1 MIFEN
6 ILLPLQ
12 NRIKTDSNMK
22 QRFITLLML
31 LAAMP
36 FLLFGQSYS
45 ALWKKAQ
52 EAEKKDLPQTQ
63 YDIIQKIVKKAEK
76 EKAYGQLLKAEL
88 KGSQV
93 MMAISTDSLTPAVER
108 IRQRGEA
115 AKDEALKIVYQTVLW
130 KVCSV
135 NSNIKIETRKP
146 VLDEHICRV
155 LANIKEDAYDPF
167 VISGDDSG
175 YFNDDLLSVV
185 GYELRDFEPMYNYYK
200 KVGNRKAACLTGA
213 EAFEYDYFKLS
224 ELISQYQDLQEA
236 GALAI
241 ARYNAS
247 KRFNSGEEMTVGEKV
262 GYLEDAI
269 NRWGRWKG
277 MNTLRNSLKSL
288 TSSKMK
294 VNYETRVNL
303 PMQPMKIEL
312 SEIRNISSVTMSV
325 YRVKANGDISL
336 NPNDRED
343 YKKLKPLLSSDPI
356 TVTKKFTG
364 RQSYDIFEDS
374 LNLEGLP
381 VGVYMLEFT
390 TSPSTE
396 VERRLYFVTDIYTL
410 SESQP
415 GNKTRYV
422 VVSATTGQPIP
433 GAHLRIRQYK
443 SYRDY
448 VIHEYKVNSKGE
460 LNYTPDATGRQEVF
474 AYTDEDKA
482 CPEMNAANRYRYYA
496 ADKEEQRTNIYTDR
510 AIYRPGQTVHAAAL
524 LYNVIDGYK
533 HSVVKGKQ
541 VSFTLRDANW
551 KEVKRLSATTDDY
564 GMCSVDFTLPSSGLT
579 GVHTIQVNGN
589 SYTFR
594 VEEYKRPTFEVEFP
608 EVKEDYKAGDTLEI
622 RATARTYSGVPVQGA
637 SVEYTV
643 VRRMA
648 FWWWSYWRYYD
659 GGFIGTGHDDTE
671 VFTGEAVT
679 DDDGTF
685 VVRMPLTMPESN
697 SPLFYN
703 FIVTADVTDTGG
715 ETHRGTLSVPLG
727 NRKTALSVDLDD
739 QVLIDSKPTMTF
751 HLRNAAG
758 KDIDA
763 DVRYRI
769 DDGNWQKIKT
779 TVKCDLSALKLKSGE
794 HTLEAA
800 YEDNTIKRE
809 FVVFSIDDKRPA
821 TETDDWFWQ
830 SDTQFPN
837 NGKPVTVQ
845 VGSSDSDVHI
855 VYSVYSGDNII
866 ETGAV
871 DRTNELL
878 NRRITYKE
886 SYGNGV
892 VMSFAWVKNGKCY
905 THIAEILRPLPDKK
919 LDLQWTTFRDRL
931 TPGQQEEWTLTVTKD
946 GKPVDAI
953 LMATMFDKSL
963 DQLQKHSWRFTP
975 FVHLPLPSVYW
986 NYQVRND
993 VSLFLSL
1000 NWDRLE
1006 KKDLLPSKFDDSV
1019 YPTWY
1024 AFHNS
1029 QRMGRN
1035 LKYKVFEV
1043 YESRATGARPMLAD
1057 AAVNE
1062 AADEEVRVVGYG
1074 ISKKKESVEEDVQ
1087 VQEETPQV
1095 QVRENLNETAFFYPQ
1110 LTTDSLGNIALKF
1123 TLPESLT
1130 TWRFMGMA
1138 HTKDICYGM
1147 LESEAIA
1154 QKDVMVQPNMPRFIR
1169 EGDKASI
1176 TARIFNLTEKTIT
1189 GTASLRLI
1197 DPETD
1202 KVVCNLSQPFSLGEK
1217 ATGSSVF
1224 DLSEKMA
1231 DISKYNVL
1239 ICQVIASGNGFSDGE
1254 QHYLPILPSS
1264 ERVTVTLPFT
1274 QIEPGT
1280 KDISLTSMVP
1290 ADARDTKLT
1299 FEYTNN
1305 PAWLMI
1311 QALPTVGKPI
1321 DENAVSQ
1328 AASYYANSIG
1338 KYLVD
1343 LQPKA
1348 RTAFELWKKES
1359 GNETSLMSALE
1370 KNQELKDIVLNETPW
1385 VLDADRETEQKERLI
1400 DFFDENNM
1408 ANRLTSAITKLEK
1421 LQRSDGSWSWWPGM
1435 PGSFYMTVTISE
1447 MLVRLNALTGTN
1459 AETGRMLSKA
1469 FRFMGE
1475 EVKDI
1480 VKEMKKEKWHSFP
1493 SLKTL
1498 QWLYLCSLD
1507 GRELPSDVQSA
1518 NDYLMPLLKKE
1529 IRNQSIYEK
1538 AMTAV
1543 ILSKTDPGLCKDY
1556 VKSLKEYTVYREE
1569 MGRYYDTRRA
1579 GYSWFDYKI
1588 PTQTIAIEA
1597 IQRITPEDTKCITEM
1612 QRWLLQSK
1620 RTQAWDTPINSVN
1633 AVYAFLWQQG
1643 EQHISPLSL
1652 DKENAAIKVDA
1663 QPLATP
1669 NATAAL
1675 GYVKTVLPD
1684 AKAKQLSVG
1693 KTSDGV
1699 SWGAVYAQF
1708 TQATKNI
1715 ADQGTG
1721 LKVKREIIT
1730 PDGKTELKVG
1740 DRIKIRIT
1748 IVADRDYDFV
1758 QVIDRRAACL
1768 EPVVQLSGYRNGAY
1782 CTPRDYTTNYYF
1794 DMFRKGEHV
1803 VETEYY
1809 IDREGTYETGTCT
1822 VGCAYAPEFRAT
1834 TSSMTLKV
1842 NNKK

>member
-213 EAFEYDYFKLS
+213 EAFKYDYYKLS

-241 ARYNAS
+241 ARYHS
-247 KRFNSGEEMTVGEKV
+247 STRFNSEKMTVGEKV

-294 VNYETRVNL
+294 VDYETRVNL

-336 NPNDRED
+336 NPNYKED
-343 YKKLKPLLSSDPI
+343 YRKLKPLLSSDPI

-496 ADKEEQRTNIYTDR
+496 ADKEEQCTNIYTDR

-809 FVVFSIDDKRPA
+809 FVVFSINDKRPA

-1006 KKDLLPSKFDDSV
+1006 EKDLLPSKFDDSV

-1035 LKYKVFEV
+1035 LKYKVAEV

-1435 PGSFYMTVTISE
+1435 PGLFYMTVTISE

-1809 IDREGTYETGTCT
+1809 IDREGTYETGICT

>member
-1 MIFEN
+1 
-6 ILLPLQ
+6 
-12 NRIKTDSNMK
+12 MK
-22 QRFITLLML
+22 QRIITFLML

-36 FLLFGQSYS
+36 FILFGQSYS

-52 EAEKKDLPQTQ
+52 EAENKDLPQTQ

-88 KGSQV
+88 KGAQV
-93 MMAISTDSLTPAVER
+93 MMSISTDSLTPAVEL

-130 KVCSV
+130 KVCSS
-135 NSNIKIETRKP
+135 NSNIKLEVKKP
-146 VLDEHICRV
+146 VLDEHICQI
-155 LANIKEDAYDPF
+155 LANIKEGAYDPF

-213 EAFEYDYFKLS
+213 EAFKYDYYKLS

-241 ARYNAS
+241 ARYHAS

-262 GYLEDAI
+262 SYLEDAI
-269 NRWGRWKG
+269 NRWGSWKG

-288 TSSKMK
+288 TSSKMR
-294 VNYETRVNL
+294 VDYETRVNL
-303 PMQPMKIEL
+303 PMRPMKIEL
-312 SEIRNISSVTMSV
+312 SEIRNISSVTMTV
-325 YRVKANGDISL
+325 YRVKTDGDISL
-336 NPNDRED
+336 NPNYKDD

-356 TVTKKFTG
+356 TVMKKFSG
-364 RQSYDIFEDS
+364 RHSYDIFDDS

-381 VGVYMLEFT
+381 IGVYMLEFT

-415 GNKTRYV
+415 GNKIRYV
-422 VVSATTGQPIP
+422 VVNATTGQPVT

-443 SYRDY
+443 TYRDY
-448 VIHEYKVNSKGE
+448 ITHEYKVSNRGE
-460 LNYTPDATGRQEVF
+460 LNYTPDASGRQEVF
-474 AYTDEDKA
+474 AYTDDDKA
-482 CPEMNAANRYRYYA
+482 CPEMSVANRYRYYGA
-496 ADKEEQRTNIYTDR
+496 EKNELRTNIYTDR

-524 LYNVIDGYK
+524 LYNVIDGYQ
-533 HSVVKGKQ
+533 HSATEGKS

-551 KEVKRLSATTDDY
+551 KEVKKLSAKTDGY

-579 GVHTIQVNGN
+579 GRYTIQVNGQ
-589 SYTFR
+589 SYSFR

-608 EVKEDYKAGDTLEI
+608 EVKQDYKAGDTLEI
-622 RATARTYSGVPVQGA
+622 RGVARTYSGVPVQGA
-637 SVEYTV
+637 DVEYKV

-659 GGFIGTGHDDTE
+659 GGFIGTGNDDTE
-671 VFTGEAVT
+671 VFEGEAVT

-685 VVRMPLTMPESN
+685 VVRMPLTMPESK

-715 ETHRGTLSVPLG
+715 ETHSGTLSVPLG
-727 NRKTALSVDLDD
+727 NRKTALSVDLED
-739 QVLIDSKPTMTF
+739 QVLIDSKPMMMF

-763 DVRYRI
+763 EVRYRI
-769 DDGNWQKIKT
+769 DDGDWQKIKT
-779 TVKCDLSALKLKSGE
+779 TVKCDLSALKLKSGK
-794 HTLEAA
+794 HTLEAV
-800 YEDNTIKRE
+800 YEDDTITRE
-809 FVVFSIDDKRPA
+809 FVVFSLNDKRPA

-830 SDTQFPN
+830 SDSRFPN

-855 VYSVYSGDNII
+855 VYSIYSGDNLI
-866 ETGAV
+866 ETGSV

-878 NRRITYKE
+878 NRKITYKE

-905 THIAEILRPLPDKK
+905 THTAQIQRPLPDKK
-919 LDLQWTTFRDRL
+919 LDLQWVTFRDRL
-931 TPGQQEEWTLTVTKD
+931 TPGQQEEWTLTVKKD

-963 DQLQKHSWRFTP
+963 DQLQKHYWNFTP
-975 FVHLPLPSVYW
+975 YVHLPLPSVQW
-986 NYQVRND
+986 NYLVRNN
-993 VSLFLSL
+993 VSLFLRL
-1000 NWDRLE
+1000 NWDRLAE
-1006 KKDLLPSKFDDSV
+1006 KDLSPSKFDDSV

-1024 AFHNS
+1024 AYHSSLRIRGN
-1029 QRMGRN
+1029 RM
-1035 LKYKVFEV
+1035 YKTAEVF
-1043 YESRATGARPMLAD
+1043 ESRAIGAKPMLAD

-1062 AADEEVRVVGYG
+1062 TVDASDEAPVVVGYG
-1074 ISKKKESVEEDVQ
+1074 IKKDDSAESEPQ
-1087 VQEETPQV
+1087 PQEETPQV

-1110 LTTDSLGNIALKF
+1110 LTTDSQGNIALKF

-1130 TWRFMGMA
+1130 TWRFIGLT
-1138 HTKDICYGM
+1138 HTKDMCYGK

-1169 EGDKASI
+1169 EGDKACI
-1176 TARIFNLTEKTIT
+1176 TARIFNLTEKAIAGKT
-1189 GTASLRLI
+1189 SLRLI

-1202 KVVCNLSQPFSLGEK
+1202 KVVCDLSQPFSLGEK
-1217 ATGSSVF
+1217 ATGTSVF

-1231 DISKYNVL
+1231 DISKYSIL
-1239 ICQVIASGNGFSDGE
+1239 ICQVIASGDDFSDGE

-1280 KDISLTSMVP
+1280 KEIDLASMVP
-1290 ADARDTKLT
+1290 ADARDTKFT

-1338 KYLVD
+1338 KYLID

-1348 RTAFELWKKES
+1348 KTAFELWKKES
-1359 GNETSLMSALE
+1359 GSETSLMSALE

-1400 DFFDENNM
+1400 DFFDENTMN
-1408 ANRLTSAITKLEK
+1408 NRLSSALAKLQQ
-1421 LQRSDGSWSWWPGM
+1421 LQRSDGSWSWWPDM

-1447 MLVRLNALTGTN
+1447 MLVRLNALTGTKP
-1459 AETGRMLSKA
+1459 ETRQMLDGA

-1480 VKEMKKEKWHSFP
+1480 VKEMKKEKWKSFP

-1507 GRELPSDVQSA
+1507 GRELPSDVKAA
-1518 NDYLMPLLKKE
+1518 NNYLMPLLKKD

-1543 ILSKTDPGLCKDY
+1543 ILSKTEPKLCKDY

-1569 MGRYYDTRRA
+1569 MGRYYDTKRA

-1588 PTQTIAIEA
+1588 PTQTMAIEA
-1597 IQRITPEDTKCITEM
+1597 IQRITPEDTQCITEM

-1643 EQHISPLSL
+1643 EQNISPLSL

-1663 QPLATP
+1663 QSLATP

-1684 AKAKQLSVG
+1684 AKAKLLSVD
-1693 KTSDGV
+1693 KSSDGV

-1715 ADQGTG
+1715 ADQGSG

-1730 PDGKTELKVG
+1730 ADGKTELKVG

-1748 IVADRDYDFV
+1748 INADRDYDFV

-1782 CTPRDYTTNYYF
+1782 CTPRDYTTNFYF

-1803 VETEYY
+1803 VETEYF

-1834 TSSMTLKV
+1834 TSSMTFKV
-1842 NNKK
+1842 NKK

>member
-175 YFNDDLLSVV
+175 FFNDVLLRVV

-213 EAFEYDYFKLS
+213 EAFKYDYYKLS

-241 ARYNAS
+241 ARYHS
-247 KRFNSGEEMTVGEKV
+247 STRFNSEKMTVGEKV

-294 VNYETRVNL
+294 VDYETRVNL

-336 NPNDRED
+336 NPNYKED
-343 YKKLKPLLSSDPI
+343 YRKLKPLLSSDPI

-496 ADKEEQRTNIYTDR
+496 ADKEEQCTNIYTDR

-1006 KKDLLPSKFDDSV
+1006 EKDLLPSKFDDSV

-1035 LKYKVFEV
+1035 LKYKVAEV

-1189 GTASLRLI
+1189 GTASLRLL

-1435 PGSFYMTVTISE
+1435 PGSFCMTVTISE

>member
-45 ALWKKAQ
+45 SLWKKAQ

-213 EAFEYDYFKLS
+213 EAFKYDYYKLS

-241 ARYNAS
+241 ARYHS
-247 KRFNSGEEMTVGEKV
+247 STRFNSEKMTVGEKV

>member
-213 EAFEYDYFKLS
+213 EAFKYDYYKLS

-241 ARYNAS
+241 ARYHS
-247 KRFNSGEEMTVGEKV
+247 STRFNSEKMTVGEKV

-269 NRWGRWKG
+269 NRWDRWKG

-294 VNYETRVNL
+294 VDYETRVNL

-336 NPNDRED
+336 NPNYKED
-343 YKKLKPLLSSDPI
+343 YRKLKPLLSSDPI

-496 ADKEEQRTNIYTDR
+496 ADKEEQCTNIYTDR

-1006 KKDLLPSKFDDSV
+1006 EKDLLPSKFDDSV

-1035 LKYKVFEV
+1035 LKYKVAEV

-1435 PGSFYMTVTISE
+1435 PGSFCMTVTISE

>member
-213 EAFEYDYFKLS
+213 EAFKYDYYKLS

-241 ARYNAS
+241 ARYHS
-247 KRFNSGEEMTVGEKV
+247 STRFNSEKMTVGEKV

-294 VNYETRVNL
+294 VDYETRVNL

-336 NPNDRED
+336 NPNYKED
-343 YKKLKPLLSSDPI
+343 YRKLKPLLSSDPI

-496 ADKEEQRTNIYTDR
+496 ADKEEQCTNIYTDR

-809 FVVFSIDDKRPA
+809 FVVFSINDKRPA

-1006 KKDLLPSKFDDSV
+1006 EKDLLPSKFDDSV

-1035 LKYKVFEV
+1035 LKYKVAEV

>member
-213 EAFEYDYFKLS
+213 EAFKYDYCKLS

-241 ARYNAS
+241 ARYHS
-247 KRFNSGEEMTVGEKV
+247 STRFNSEKMTVGEKV

-294 VNYETRVNL
+294 VDYETRVNL

-336 NPNDRED
+336 NPNYKED
-343 YKKLKPLLSSDPI
+343 YRKLKPLLSSDPI

-496 ADKEEQRTNIYTDR
+496 ADKEEQCTNIYTDR

-1006 KKDLLPSKFDDSV
+1006 EKDLLPSKFDDSV

-1035 LKYKVFEV
+1035 LKYKVAEV

-1348 RTAFELWKKES
+1348 RTAFKLWKKES

>member
-213 EAFEYDYFKLS
+213 EAFKYDYYKLS

-241 ARYNAS
+241 ARYHS
-247 KRFNSGEEMTVGEKV
+247 STRFNSEKMTVGEKV

-294 VNYETRVNL
+294 VDYETRVNL

-336 NPNDRED
+336 NPNYKED
-343 YKKLKPLLSSDPI
+343 YRKLKPLLSSDPI

-496 ADKEEQRTNIYTDR
+496 ADKEEQCTNIYTDR

-1006 KKDLLPSKFDDSV
+1006 EKDLLPSKFDDSV

-1035 LKYKVFEV
+1035 LKYKVAEV

>member
-22 QRFITLLML
+22 QRFITFLML
-31 LAAMP
+31 VAAMP
-36 FLLFGQSYS
+36 FTLFGQSYS
-45 ALWKKAQ
+45 ALWKKAR
-52 EAEKKDLPQTQ
+52 EAENKDLPQTQ
-63 YDIIQKIVKKAEK
+63 YDIIQKIVRKAEK

-108 IRQRGEA
+108 IRQRAEA

-130 KVCSV
+130 KVCSS
-135 NSNIKIETRKP
+135 NSNIKIEARKP
-146 VLDEHICRV
+146 VLDEHICQI
-155 LANIKEDAYDPF
+155 LGDIKETAYDPF
-167 VISGDDSG
+167 VISGDDSR

-185 GYELRDFEPMYNYYK
+185 GYELRDFEPMYNHYK

-213 EAFEYDYFKLS
+213 EAFKYDYYKLS
-224 ELISQYQDLQEA
+224 ELLSQYQDLQEA

-241 ARYNAS
+241 ARYHAS
-247 KRFNSGEEMTVGEKV
+247 TRFNSKEMTVGEKV
-262 GYLEDAI
+262 SYLEDAI
-269 NRWGRWKG
+269 KRWGSWKG

-288 TSSKMK
+288 TNSQMQ

-303 PMQPMKIEL
+303 PMRPMEIEL
-312 SEIRNISSVTMSV
+312 RQIRNISSVTMSV

-336 NPNDRED
+336 NPNYKED

-356 TVTKKFTG
+356 KVTKKFSG
-364 RQSYDIFEDS
+364 RQVYDIFDDS
-374 LNLEGLP
+374 LSLEGLP

-396 VERRLYFVTDIYTL
+396 LVRRMYFVTDMYTL

-415 GNKTRYV
+415 GNKIRYV

-443 SYRDY
+443 SYKDY
-448 VIHEYKVNSKGE
+448 DIHEYKVNSKGE

-474 AYTDEDKA
+474 AYTDDDKA
-482 CPEMNAANRYRYYA
+482 CPEMNTANRYRYYA
-496 ADKEEQRTNIYTDR
+496 SDKEVERTNIYTDR

-533 HSVVKGKQ
+533 HSVVKGKT

-551 KEVKRLSATTDDY
+551 KEVKRLSSKTDDY

-589 SYTFR
+589 SYTIR

-622 RATARTYSGVPVQGA
+622 RGTARTYSGVPVQGA
-637 SVEYTV
+637 EVEYKV

-685 VVRMPLTMPESN
+685 VVRMPLTMPESD

-703 FIVTADVTDTGG
+703 FIVTADVTDTAG
-715 ETHRGTLSVPLG
+715 ETHSGTLSLPLG
-727 NRKTALSVDLDD
+727 NRKTALSVDLED

-763 DVRYRI
+763 EVRYRI
-769 DDGNWQKIKT
+769 DDGDWKKVKT

-794 HTLEAA
+794 HTLEAV
-800 YEDNTIKRE
+800 YEDDTIKRE

-821 TETDDWFWQ
+821 TETNDWFWQ
-830 SDTQFPN
+830 SDTRFPN
-837 NGKPVTVQ
+837 DGKPVTVQ

-855 VYSVYSGDNII
+855 VYSIYSGDNLI
-866 ETGAV
+866 ETGAI

-878 NRRITYKE
+878 NRKISYKE

-905 THIAEILRPLPDKK
+905 THTAEIQRPLPDKK

-931 TPGQQEEWTLTVTKD
+931 TPGQQEEWTLTVNKD

-963 DQLQKHSWRFTP
+963 DQLQRHSWTFTP
-975 FVHLPLPSVYW
+975 YVHLSLPSVEW
-986 NYQVRND
+986 NYLERNSM
-993 VSLFLSL
+993 SLFLRQ
-1000 NWDRLE
+1000 NWDRLTE
-1006 KKDLLPSKFDDSV
+1006 KELLPSKFDDSV
-1019 YPTWY
+1019 FPTWY
-1024 AFHNS
+1024 SFHRS
-1029 QRMGRN
+1029 QRMGGK
-1035 LKYKVFEV
+1035 LMYKTAEVF
-1043 YESRATGARPMLAD
+1043 ESRATGARPMLAD

-1062 AADEEVRVVGYG
+1062 AADAFDEAPVVVGYG
-1074 ISKKKESVEEDVQ
+1074 IKKKEADE
-1087 VQEETPQV
+1087 EETQDTAPQV

-1110 LTTDSLGNIALKF
+1110 LTTDSLGNVALRF

-1130 TWRFMGMA
+1130 TWRFLGMA
-1138 HTKDICYGM
+1138 HTKDLCYGM

-1176 TARIFNLTEKTIT
+1176 TARIFNLTDKAMA
-1189 GTASLRLI
+1189 GNASLRLI

-1202 KVVCNLSQPFSLGEK
+1202 KVVCSLSQPFSLGEK
-1217 ATGSSVF
+1217 ATGTSVF
-1224 DLSEKMA
+1224 DLSEKME
-1231 DISKYNVL
+1231 DISKYSIL
-1239 ICQVIASGNGFSDGE
+1239 ICQVIASGDGFSDGE

-1274 QIEPGT
+1274 QIEPGK
-1280 KDISLTSMVP
+1280 KDISLASLVP

-1299 FEYTNN
+1299 FEYTNH

-1338 KYLVD
+1338 KYLID

-1400 DFFDENNM
+1400 DFFDENTM
-1408 ANRLTSAITKLEK
+1408 SNRLSSALTKLQQ
-1421 LQRSDGSWSWWPGM
+1421 LQGSDGSWSWWPGM

-1459 AETGRMLSKA
+1459 AETGQMLSKA

-1480 VKEMKKEKWHSFP
+1480 VKDMKKEKWRSFP

-1507 GRELPSDVQSA
+1507 GRELPSDVQAA

-1543 ILSKTDPGLCKDY
+1543 ILSKTDPRLCKDY
-1556 VKSLKEYTVYREE
+1556 VRSLKEYTVYREE
-1569 MGRYYDTRRA
+1569 MGRYYDTQRA

-1588 PTQTIAIEA
+1588 PTQTMAIEA
-1597 IQRITPEDTKCITEM
+1597 IQRITPEDTQCITEM

-1669 NATAAL
+1669 DATAAL

-1684 AKAKQLSVG
+1684 AKAKQLSVD

-1715 ADQGTG
+1715 AAQGSG
-1721 LKVKREIIT
+1721 MKVKREIIT
-1730 PDGKTELKVG
+1730 ADGKTELKVG

-1758 QVIDRRAACL
+1758 QVIDRRAACM

-1834 TSSMTLKV
+1834 TPSMTLKV
-1842 NNKK
+1842 NNNK

>member
-213 EAFEYDYFKLS
+213 EAFKYDYYKLS

-241 ARYNAS
+241 ARYHS
-247 KRFNSGEEMTVGEKV
+247 STRFNSEKMTVGEKV

-294 VNYETRVNL
+294 VDYETRVNL

-336 NPNDRED
+336 NPNYKED
-343 YKKLKPLLSSDPI
+343 YRKLKPLLSSDPI

-496 ADKEEQRTNIYTDR
+496 ADKEEQCTNIYTDR

-1006 KKDLLPSKFDDSV
+1006 EKDLLPSKFDDSV

-1035 LKYKVFEV
+1035 LKYKVAEV

-1435 PGSFYMTVTISE
+1435 PGSFCMTVTISE

>member
-213 EAFEYDYFKLS
+213 EAFKYDYYKLS

-241 ARYNAS
+241 ARYHS
-247 KRFNSGEEMTVGEKV
+247 STRFNSEKMTVGEKV

-294 VNYETRVNL
+294 VDYETRVNL

-336 NPNDRED
+336 NPNYKED
-343 YKKLKPLLSSDPI
+343 YRKLKPLLSSDPI

-460 LNYTPDATGRQEVF
+460 LNYTPDATGRLEVF

-496 ADKEEQRTNIYTDR
+496 ADKEEQCTNIYTDR

-1006 KKDLLPSKFDDSV
+1006 EKDLLPSKFDDSV

-1715 ADQGTG
+1715 ADHGTG

>member
-213 EAFEYDYFKLS
+213 EAFKYDYYKLS

-241 ARYNAS
+241 ARYHS
-247 KRFNSGEEMTVGEKV
+247 STRFNSEKMTVGEKV

-294 VNYETRVNL
+294 VDYETRVNL

-336 NPNDRED
+336 NPNYKED
-343 YKKLKPLLSSDPI
+343 YRKLKPLLSSDPI

-496 ADKEEQRTNIYTDR
+496 ADKEEQCTNIYTDR

-1006 KKDLLPSKFDDSV
+1006 EKDLLPSKFDDSV

-1035 LKYKVFEV
+1035 LKYKVAEV

-1348 RTAFELWKKES
+1348 RTAFKLWKKES

>member
-12 NRIKTDSNMK
+12 NRIKTESNMK

-45 ALWKKAQ
+45 SLWKKAQ

-213 EAFEYDYFKLS
+213 EAFKYDYYRLS

-241 ARYNAS
+241 ARYHS
-247 KRFNSGEEMTVGEKV
+247 STRFNSEKMTVGEKV

-496 ADKEEQRTNIYTDR
+496 ADKEEQCTNIYTDR

-1006 KKDLLPSKFDDSV
+1006 EKDLLPSKFDDSV

>member
-213 EAFEYDYFKLS
+213 EAFKYDYYKLS

-241 ARYNAS
+241 ARYHS
-247 KRFNSGEEMTVGEKV
+247 STRFNSEKMTVGEKV

-294 VNYETRVNL
+294 VDYETRVNL

-336 NPNDRED
+336 NPNYKED
-343 YKKLKPLLSSDPI
+343 YRKLKPLLSSDPI

-496 ADKEEQRTNIYTDR
+496 ADKEEQCTNIYTDR

-905 THIAEILRPLPDKK
+905 THIAEILRPLPDMK

-1006 KKDLLPSKFDDSV
+1006 EKDLLPSKFDDSV

-1035 LKYKVFEV
+1035 LKYKVAEV

>member
-213 EAFEYDYFKLS
+213 EAFKYDYYKLS

-241 ARYNAS
+241 ARYHS
-247 KRFNSGEEMTVGEKV
+247 STRFNSEKMTVGEKV

-294 VNYETRVNL
+294 VDYETRVNL

-336 NPNDRED
+336 NPNYKED
-343 YKKLKPLLSSDPI
+343 YRKLKPLLSSDPI

-390 TSPSTE
+390 TSPFTE

-496 ADKEEQRTNIYTDR
+496 ADKEEQCTNIYTDR

-1006 KKDLLPSKFDDSV
+1006 EKDLLPSKFDDSV

-1035 LKYKVFEV
+1035 LKYKVAEV

-1675 GYVKTVLPD
+1675 GYVKTALPD

>member
-213 EAFEYDYFKLS
+213 EAFKYDYYKLS

-241 ARYNAS
+241 ARYHS
-247 KRFNSGEEMTVGEKV
+247 STRFNSEKMTVGEKV

-294 VNYETRVNL
+294 VDYETRVNL

-336 NPNDRED
+336 NPNYKED
-343 YKKLKPLLSSDPI
+343 YRKLKPLLSSDPI

-496 ADKEEQRTNIYTDR
+496 ADKEEQCTNIYTDR

-905 THIAEILRPLPDKK
+905 THIAEILRPLPDMK

-1006 KKDLLPSKFDDSV
+1006 EKDLLPSKFDDSV

-1035 LKYKVFEV
+1035 LKYKVAEV

-1715 ADQGTG
+1715 VDQGTG

>member
-1 MIFEN
+1 
-6 ILLPLQ
+6 
-12 NRIKTDSNMK
+12 MK
-22 QRFITLLML
+22 QRIITFLML

-36 FLLFGQSYS
+36 FILFGQSYS

-52 EAEKKDLPQTQ
+52 EAENKDLPQTQ

-88 KGSQV
+88 KGAQV
-93 MMAISTDSLTPAVER
+93 MMSISTDSLTPAVEL

-130 KVCSV
+130 KVCSS
-135 NSNIKIETRKP
+135 NSNIKLEVKKP
-146 VLDEHICRV
+146 VLDEHICQI
-155 LANIKEDAYDPF
+155 LANIKESAYDPF

-241 ARYNAS
+241 ARYHAS

-262 GYLEDAI
+262 SYLEEAI
-269 NRWGRWKG
+269 NRWGSWKG

-288 TSSKMK
+288 TSSKIR
-294 VNYETRVNL
+294 VDYETRVNL
-303 PMQPMKIEL
+303 PMRPMKIEL
-312 SEIRNISSVTMSV
+312 SDIRNISSVTMSV
-325 YRVKANGDISL
+325 YRVKSDGDISL
-336 NPNDRED
+336 NPNYKDD

-356 TVTKKFTG
+356 TVMKKFSG
-364 RQSYDIFEDS
+364 RHSYDIFDDS

-381 VGVYMLEFT
+381 IGVYMLEFT

-415 GNKTRYV
+415 GNKIRYV
-422 VVSATTGQPIP
+422 VVNATTGQPVA

-443 SYRDY
+443 TYKDY
-448 VIHEYKVNSKGE
+448 VTHEYKVSNRGE

-474 AYTDEDKA
+474 AYTDDDKA
-482 CPEMNAANRYRYYA
+482 CPEMSVANRYRYYGA
-496 ADKEEQRTNIYTDR
+496 EKNELHTNIYTDR

-524 LYNVIDGYK
+524 LYNVIDGYQ
-533 HSVVKGKQ
+533 HSATEGKS

-551 KEVKRLSATTDDY
+551 KEVKKLSAKTDGY

-579 GVHTIQVNGN
+579 GRYTIQVNGQ
-589 SYTFR
+589 SYSFR

-608 EVKEDYKAGDTLEI
+608 EVKQDYKAGDTLEI
-622 RATARTYSGVPVQGA
+622 RGVARTYSGVPVQGA
-637 SVEYTV
+637 DVEYKV

-659 GGFIGTGHDDTE
+659 GGFIGTGNDDTE
-671 VFTGEAVT
+671 VFEGEAVT

-685 VVRMPLTMPESN
+685 VVRMPLTMPESK

-715 ETHRGTLSVPLG
+715 ETHSGTLSVPLG
-727 NRKTALSVDLDD
+727 NRKTALSVDLED
-739 QVLIDSKPTMTF
+739 QVLIDSKPTMMF

-763 DVRYRI
+763 EVRYRI
-769 DDGNWQKIKT
+769 DDGDWQKIKT
-779 TVKCDLSALKLKSGE
+779 TVKCDLSALKLKSGK
-794 HTLEAA
+794 HTLEAV
-800 YEDNTIKRE
+800 YEDDTITRE
-809 FVVFSIDDKRPA
+809 FVVFSLNDKRPA

-830 SDTQFPN
+830 SDSRFPN

-855 VYSVYSGDNII
+855 VYSIYSGDNLI
-866 ETGAV
+866 ETGAI

-878 NRRITYKE
+878 NRKITYKE

-892 VMSFAWVKNGKCY
+892 VMSFAWVKNGRCY
-905 THIAEILRPLPDKK
+905 THSAQIQRPLPDKK

-963 DQLQKHSWRFTP
+963 DQLQKHYWNFTP
-975 FVHLPLPSVYW
+975 YVHLPLPSVQW
-986 NYQVRND
+986 NYLVRNN

-1000 NWDRLE
+1000 NWDRLAE
-1006 KKDLLPSKFDDSV
+1006 KDLSPSKFDDSV

-1024 AFHNS
+1024 AYHSSLRIRGN
-1029 QRMGRN
+1029 RM
-1035 LKYKVFEV
+1035 YKTAEVF
-1043 YESRATGARPMLAD
+1043 ESRAIGAKPMLAD

-1062 AADEEVRVVGYG
+1062 TADASDEAPVVVGYG
-1074 ISKKKESVEEDVQ
+1074 IKKDDSAESEPQ
-1087 VQEETPQV
+1087 PQEETPQV

-1110 LTTDSLGNIALKF
+1110 LTTDSQGNIALKF

-1130 TWRFMGMA
+1130 TWRFIGLT
-1138 HTKDICYGM
+1138 HTKDMCYGK

-1169 EGDKASI
+1169 EGDKACI
-1176 TARIFNLTEKTIT
+1176 TARIFNLTEKAIA
-1189 GTASLRLI
+1189 GKASLRLI

-1202 KVVCNLSQPFSLGEK
+1202 KVVCDLSQPFSLGEK
-1217 ATGSSVF
+1217 ATGTSVF

-1231 DISKYNVL
+1231 DISKYSIL
-1239 ICQVIASGNGFSDGE
+1239 ICQVIASGDDFSDGE

-1280 KDISLTSMVP
+1280 KEIDLASMVP

-1338 KYLVD
+1338 KYLID

-1348 RTAFELWKKES
+1348 KTAFELWKKES
-1359 GNETSLMSALE
+1359 GSETSLMSALE

-1400 DFFDENNM
+1400 DFFDENTMN
-1408 ANRLTSAITKLEK
+1408 NRLSSALTKLQQ
-1421 LQRSDGSWSWWPGM
+1421 LQRSDGSWSWWPDM

-1447 MLVRLNALTGTN
+1447 MLVRLNALTGTKP
-1459 AETGRMLSKA
+1459 ETRQMLDGA

-1480 VKEMKKEKWHSFP
+1480 VKEMKKEKWKSFP

-1507 GRELPSDVQSA
+1507 GRELPSDVKAA
-1518 NDYLMPLLKKE
+1518 NNYLMPLLKKD

-1543 ILSKTDPGLCKDY
+1543 ILSKTEPKLCKDY

-1569 MGRYYDTRRA
+1569 MGRYYDTKRA

-1588 PTQTIAIEA
+1588 PTQTMAIEA
-1597 IQRITPEDTKCITEM
+1597 IQRITPEDTQCITEM

-1643 EQHISPLSL
+1643 EQNISPLSL

-1684 AKAKQLSVG
+1684 AKAKQLSVD
-1693 KTSDGV
+1693 KSSDGV

-1715 ADQGTG
+1715 ADQGSG

-1730 PDGKTELKVG
+1730 ADGKTELKVG

-1748 IVADRDYDFV
+1748 INADRDYDFV

-1782 CTPRDYTTNYYF
+1782 CTPRDYTTNFYF

-1803 VETEYY
+1803 VETEYF

-1822 VGCAYAPEFRAT
+1822 VGCAYAPEYRAT
-1834 TSSMTLKV
+1834 TSSMTFKV
-1842 NNKK
+1842 NKK

>member
-213 EAFEYDYFKLS
+213 EAFKYDYYKLS

-241 ARYNAS
+241 ARYHS
-247 KRFNSGEEMTVGEKV
+247 STRFNSEKMTVGEKV

-294 VNYETRVNL
+294 VDYETRVNL

-336 NPNDRED
+336 NPNYKED
-343 YKKLKPLLSSDPI
+343 YRKLKPLLSSDPI

-410 SESQP
+410 SESQS

-496 ADKEEQRTNIYTDR
+496 ADKEEQCTNIYTDR

-524 LYNVIDGYK
+524 LYNVIDGYR
-533 HSVVKGKQ
+533 HSVVKGKP
-541 VSFTLRDANW
+541 VTFTLRDANW

-1006 KKDLLPSKFDDSV
+1006 EKDLLPSKFDDSV

-1035 LKYKVFEV
+1035 LKYKVAEV

>member
-213 EAFEYDYFKLS
+213 EAFKYDYYKLS

-241 ARYNAS
+241 ARYHS
-247 KRFNSGEEMTVGEKV
+247 STRFNSEKMTVGEKV

-294 VNYETRVNL
+294 VDYETRVNL

-336 NPNDRED
+336 NPNYKED
-343 YKKLKPLLSSDPI
+343 YRKLKPLLSSDPI

-396 VERRLYFVTDIYTL
+396 VERRLYFITDIYTL

-496 ADKEEQRTNIYTDR
+496 ADKEEQCTNIYTDR

-1006 KKDLLPSKFDDSV
+1006 EKDLLPSKFDDSV

-1035 LKYKVFEV
+1035 LKYKVAEV

>member
-213 EAFEYDYFKLS
+213 EAFKYDYYKLS

-241 ARYNAS
+241 ARYHS
-247 KRFNSGEEMTVGEKV
+247 STRFNSEKMTVGEKV

-294 VNYETRVNL
+294 VDYETRVNL

-336 NPNDRED
+336 NPNYKED
-343 YKKLKPLLSSDPI
+343 YRKLKPLLSSDPI

-496 ADKEEQRTNIYTDR
+496 ADKEEQCTNIYTDR

-1006 KKDLLPSKFDDSV
+1006 EKDLLPSKFDDSV

-1035 LKYKVFEV
+1035 LKYKVAEV

-1348 RTAFELWKKES
+1348 RTAFKLWKKES

-1475 EVKDI
+1475 EVKNI

>member
-12 NRIKTDSNMK
+12 NRIKTDNNMK

-213 EAFEYDYFKLS
+213 EAFKYDYYKLS

-247 KRFNSGEEMTVGEKV
+247 KRFNSGEEMTVGDKV

-294 VNYETRVNL
+294 VDYETRVNL

-336 NPNDRED
+336 NPNYKED
-343 YKKLKPLLSSDPI
+343 YRKLKPLLSSDPI

-496 ADKEEQRTNIYTDR
+496 ADKEEQCTNIYTDR

-1006 KKDLLPSKFDDSV
+1006 EKDLLPSKFDDSV

-1035 LKYKVFEV
+1035 LKYKVAEV

>member
-1 MIFEN
+1 
-6 ILLPLQ
+6 
-12 NRIKTDSNMK
+12 MK
-22 QRFITLLML
+22 QRIITFLML

-36 FLLFGQSYS
+36 FILFGQSYS

-52 EAEKKDLPQTQ
+52 EAENKDLPQTQ

-88 KGSQV
+88 KGAQV
-93 MMAISTDSLTPAVER
+93 MMSISTDSLTPAVEL

-130 KVCSV
+130 KVCSS
-135 NSNIKIETRKP
+135 NSNIKIEVRKP
-146 VLDEHICRV
+146 VLDEHICQI
-155 LANIKEDAYDPF
+155 LANIKEGAYDPF

-213 EAFEYDYFKLS
+213 EAFKYDYYKLS

-294 VNYETRVNL
+294 VDYETRVNL

-336 NPNDRED
+336 NPNYKED
-343 YKKLKPLLSSDPI
+343 YRKLKPLLSSDPI

-496 ADKEEQRTNIYTDR
+496 ADKEEQCTNIYTDR

-1006 KKDLLPSKFDDSV
+1006 EKDLLPSKFDDSV

-1035 LKYKVFEV
+1035 LKYKVAEV

-1338 KYLVD
+1338 KYLID

-1348 RTAFELWKKES
+1348 KTAFELWKKES
-1359 GNETSLMSALE
+1359 GSETSLMSALE

>member
-213 EAFEYDYFKLS
+213 EAFKYDYYKLS

-241 ARYNAS
+241 ARYHS
-247 KRFNSGEEMTVGEKV
+247 STRFNSEKMTVGEKV

-294 VNYETRVNL
+294 VDYETRVNL

-336 NPNDRED
+336 NPNYKED
-343 YKKLKPLLSSDPI
+343 YRKLKPLLSSDPI

-496 ADKEEQRTNIYTDR
+496 ADKEEQCTNIYTDR

-1006 KKDLLPSKFDDSV
+1006 EKDLLPSKFDDSV

-1035 LKYKVFEV
+1035 LKYKVAEV

-1231 DISKYNVL
+1231 GISKYNVL

>member
-213 EAFEYDYFKLS
+213 EAFKYDYYKLS

-241 ARYNAS
+241 ARYHS
-247 KRFNSGEEMTVGEKV
+247 STRFNSEKMTVGEKV

-294 VNYETRVNL
+294 VDYETRVNL

-336 NPNDRED
+336 NPNYKED
-343 YKKLKPLLSSDPI
+343 YRKLKPLLSSDPI

-496 ADKEEQRTNIYTDR
+496 ADKEEQCTNIYTDR

-533 HSVVKGKQ
+533 HSVVEGKQ

-769 DDGNWQKIKT
+769 DDGNWQKIKP

-1006 KKDLLPSKFDDSV
+1006 EKDLLPSKFDDSV

-1035 LKYKVFEV
+1035 LKYKVAEV

-1239 ICQVIASGNGFSDGE
+1239 ICQVIVSGNGFSDGE

-1435 PGSFYMTVTISE
+1435 PGSFYMTVTICE

>member
-213 EAFEYDYFKLS
+213 EAFKYDYYKLS

-241 ARYNAS
+241 ARYHS
-247 KRFNSGEEMTVGEKV
+247 STRFNSEKMTVGEKV

>member
-1 MIFEN
+1 
-6 ILLPLQ
+6 
-12 NRIKTDSNMK
+12 MK
-22 QRFITLLML
+22 QRIITFLML

-36 FLLFGQSYS
+36 FILFGQSYS

-52 EAEKKDLPQTQ
+52 EAENKDLPQTQ

-88 KGSQV
+88 KGAQV
-93 MMAISTDSLTPAVER
+93 MMSISTDSLTPAVEL

-130 KVCSV
+130 KVCSS
-135 NSNIKIETRKP
+135 NSNIKIEVRKP
-146 VLDEHICRV
+146 VLDEHICQI
-155 LANIKEDAYDPF
+155 LANIKEGAYDPF

-241 ARYNAS
+241 ARYHAS
-247 KRFNSGEEMTVGEKV
+247 KRFNSGKEMTVGEKV

-269 NRWGRWKG
+269 NRWGSWKG

-288 TSSKMK
+288 TSSKMR
-294 VNYETRVNL
+294 VDYETRVNL
-303 PMQPMKIEL
+303 PMRPMKIEL

-325 YRVKANGDISL
+325 YRVKSDGDISL
-336 NPNDRED
+336 NPNYKDD

-356 TVTKKFTG
+356 TVMKKFSG
-364 RQSYDIFEDS
+364 RHSYDIFDDS

-381 VGVYMLEFT
+381 IGVYMLEFT

-415 GNKTRYV
+415 GNKIRYV
-422 VVSATTGQPIP
+422 VVNATTGQPVT

-443 SYRDY
+443 TYRDY
-448 VIHEYKVNSKGE
+448 ITHEYKVSNRGE

-474 AYTDEDKA
+474 AYTDDDKA
-482 CPEMNAANRYRYYA
+482 CPEMSVANRYRYYGA
-496 ADKEEQRTNIYTDR
+496 EKNELRTNIYTDR

-524 LYNVIDGYK
+524 LYNVIDGYQ
-533 HSVVKGKQ
+533 HSATEGKS

-551 KEVKRLSATTDDY
+551 KEVKKLSAKTDGY

-579 GVHTIQVNGN
+579 GRYTIQVNGQ
-589 SYTFR
+589 SYSFR

-608 EVKEDYKAGDTLEI
+608 EVKQDYKAGDTLEI
-622 RATARTYSGVPVQGA
+622 RGVARTYSGVPVQGA
-637 SVEYTV
+637 DVEYKV

-659 GGFIGTGHDDTE
+659 GGFIGTGNDDTE
-671 VFTGEAVT
+671 VFEGEAVT

-685 VVRMPLTMPESN
+685 VVRMPLTMPESK

-715 ETHRGTLSVPLG
+715 ETHSGTLSVPLG
-727 NRKTALSVDLDD
+727 NRKTALSVDLED
-739 QVLIDSKPTMTF
+739 QVLIDSKPTMMF

-763 DVRYRI
+763 EVRYRI
-769 DDGNWQKIKT
+769 DNGDWQKIQT
-779 TVKCDLSALKLKSGE
+779 TVKCDLSALKLKSGK
-794 HTLEAA
+794 HTLEAV
-800 YEDNTIKRE
+800 YEDDTITRE
-809 FVVFSIDDKRPA
+809 FVVFSLNDKRPA

-830 SDTQFPN
+830 SDSRFPN

-855 VYSVYSGDNII
+855 IYSIYSGDNLI
-866 ETGAV
+866 ETGAI

-878 NRRITYKE
+878 NRKITYKE

-892 VMSFAWVKNGKCY
+892 VMSFAWVKNGRCY
-905 THIAEILRPLPDKK
+905 THTAQIQRPLPDKK
-919 LDLQWTTFRDRL
+919 LDLQWVTFRDRL
-931 TPGQQEEWTLTVTKD
+931 TPGQQEEWTLTVKKD

-963 DQLQKHSWRFTP
+963 DQLQKHYWNFTP
-975 FVHLPLPSVYW
+975 YVHLPLPSVQW
-986 NYQVRND
+986 NYLVRNN
-993 VSLFLSL
+993 VSLFLRL
-1000 NWDRLE
+1000 NWDRLAE
-1006 KKDLLPSKFDDSV
+1006 KDLSPSKFDDSV

-1024 AFHNS
+1024 AYHSSLRIRGN
-1029 QRMGRN
+1029 RM
-1035 LKYKVFEV
+1035 YKTAEVF
-1043 YESRATGARPMLAD
+1043 ESRAIGAKPMLAD

-1062 AADEEVRVVGYG
+1062 TADASDEAPVVVGYG
-1074 ISKKKESVEEDVQ
+1074 IKKDDSAESEPQ
-1087 VQEETPQV
+1087 PQEETPQV

-1110 LTTDSLGNIALKF
+1110 LTTDSQGNIALKF

-1130 TWRFMGMA
+1130 TWRFIGLA
-1138 HTKDICYGM
+1138 HTKDMCYGK

-1169 EGDKASI
+1169 EGDKACI
-1176 TARIFNLTEKTIT
+1176 TARIFNLTEKAIA
-1189 GTASLRLI
+1189 GKASLRLI

-1202 KVVCNLSQPFSLGEK
+1202 KVVCDLSQPFSLGEK
-1217 ATGSSVF
+1217 ATGTSVF

-1231 DISKYNVL
+1231 DISKYSIL
-1239 ICQVIASGNGFSDGE
+1239 ICQVIASGDDFSDGE

-1280 KDISLTSMVP
+1280 KEIDLASMVP

-1338 KYLVD
+1338 KYLID

-1348 RTAFELWKKES
+1348 KTAFELWKKES
-1359 GNETSLMSALE
+1359 GSETSLMSALE

-1400 DFFDENNM
+1400 DFFDENAMN
-1408 ANRLTSAITKLEK
+1408 NRLSSALAKLQQ
-1421 LQRSDGSWSWWPGM
+1421 LQRSDGSWSWWPDM

-1447 MLVRLNALTGTN
+1447 MLVRLNALTGTKP
-1459 AETGRMLSKA
+1459 ETRQMLDGA

-1480 VKEMKKEKWHSFP
+1480 VKEMKKEKWKSFP

-1507 GRELPSDVQSA
+1507 GRELPSDVKAA
-1518 NDYLMPLLKKE
+1518 NNYLMPLLKKD

-1543 ILSKTDPGLCKDY
+1543 ILSKTEPKLCKDY

-1569 MGRYYDTRRA
+1569 MGRYYDTKRA

-1588 PTQTIAIEA
+1588 PTQTMAIEA
-1597 IQRITPEDTKCITEM
+1597 IQRITPEDTQCITEM

-1643 EQHISPLSL
+1643 EQNISPLSL

-1663 QPLATP
+1663 QSLATP

-1684 AKAKQLSVG
+1684 AKAKLLSVD
-1693 KTSDGV
+1693 KSSDGV

-1715 ADQGTG
+1715 ADQGSG

-1730 PDGKTELKVG
+1730 ADGKTELKVG

-1748 IVADRDYDFV
+1748 INADRDYDFV

-1782 CTPRDYTTNYYF
+1782 CTPRDYTTNFYF

-1803 VETEYY
+1803 VETEYF

-1834 TSSMTLKV
+1834 TSSMTFKV
-1842 NNKK
+1842 NKK

>member
-213 EAFEYDYFKLS
+213 EAFKYDYYKLS

-241 ARYNAS
+241 ARYHS
-247 KRFNSGEEMTVGEKV
+247 STRFNSEKMTVGEKV

-294 VNYETRVNL
+294 VDYETRVNL

-336 NPNDRED
+336 NPNYKED
-343 YKKLKPLLSSDPI
+343 YRKLKPLLSSDPI

-496 ADKEEQRTNIYTDR
+496 ADKEEQCTNIYTDR

-809 FVVFSIDDKRPA
+809 FVVFSINDKRPA

-1006 KKDLLPSKFDDSV
+1006 EKDLLPSKFDDSV

-1035 LKYKVFEV
+1035 LKYKVAEV

-1370 KNQELKDIVLNETPW
+1370 KNLELKDIVLNETPW

>member
-1 MIFEN
+1 
-6 ILLPLQ
+6 
-12 NRIKTDSNMK
+12 MK
-22 QRFITLLML
+22 QRIITFLML

-36 FLLFGQSYS
+36 FILFGQSYS
-45 ALWKKAQ
+45 SLWKKAQ
-52 EAEKKDLPQTQ
+52 EAENKDLPQTQ

-88 KGSQV
+88 KGAQV
-93 MMAISTDSLTPAVER
+93 MMSISTDSLTPAVEL

-130 KVCSV
+130 KVCSS
-135 NSNIKIETRKP
+135 NSNIKIEVRKP
-146 VLDEHICRV
+146 VLDEHICQI
-155 LANIKEDAYDPF
+155 LANIKEGAYDPF

-213 EAFEYDYFKLS
+213 EAFKYDYYKLS

-241 ARYNAS
+241 ARYHAS
-247 KRFNSGEEMTVGEKV
+247 KRFNSGEMTVGEEV
-262 GYLEDAI
+262 GYLEEAI
-269 NRWGRWKG
+269 NRWGSWKG

-288 TSSKMK
+288 TSSKMR
-294 VNYETRVNL
+294 VDYETRVNL
-303 PMQPMKIEL
+303 PMRPMKIEL
-312 SEIRNISSVTMSV
+312 SDIRNISSVTMSV
-325 YRVKANGDISL
+325 YRVKADGDISL
-336 NPNDRED
+336 NPNYKDD

-356 TVTKKFTG
+356 TVMKKFSG
-364 RQSYDIFEDS
+364 RHSYDIFEDS

-381 VGVYMLEFT
+381 IGVYMLEFT

-415 GNKTRYV
+415 GNKIRYV
-422 VVSATTGQPIP
+422 VVNATTSQPVP

-443 SYRDY
+443 TYKDY
-448 VIHEYKVNSKGE
+448 ITHEYKVSNRGE

-474 AYTDEDKA
+474 AYTDDDKA
-482 CPEMNAANRYRYYA
+482 CPEMSVANRYRYYGA
-496 ADKEEQRTNIYTDR
+496 EKNELRTNIYTDR

-524 LYNVIDGYK
+524 LYNVIDGYQ
-533 HSVVKGKQ
+533 HSATEGKS

-551 KEVKRLSATTDDY
+551 KEVKKLSAKTDGY

-579 GVHTIQVNGN
+579 GRYTIQVNGQ
-589 SYTFR
+589 SYSFR

-608 EVKEDYKAGDTLEI
+608 EVKQDYKAGDTLEI
-622 RATARTYSGVPVQGA
+622 RGLARTYSGVPVQGA
-637 SVEYTV
+637 DVEYKV

-671 VFTGEAVT
+671 VFEGEAVT

-685 VVRMPLTMPESN
+685 VVRMPLTMPESK

-715 ETHRGTLSVPLG
+715 ETHSGTLSVPLG
-727 NRKTALSVDLDD
+727 NRKTALSVDLED
-739 QVLIDSKPTMTF
+739 QVLIDSKPTMMF

-763 DVRYRI
+763 EVRYRI
-769 DDGNWQKIKT
+769 DDGDWLKIKT
-779 TVKCDLSALKLKSGE
+779 TVKCDLSAIKLKSGK
-794 HTLEAA
+794 HTLEAV
-800 YEDNTIKRE
+800 YEDDTITRE
-809 FVVFSIDDKRPA
+809 FVVFSLNDKRPA

-830 SDTQFPN
+830 SDSRFPN

-855 VYSVYSGDNII
+855 VYSIYSGDNLI
-866 ETGAV
+866 ETGAI

-878 NRRITYKE
+878 NRKITYKE

-905 THIAEILRPLPDKK
+905 THTAEIQRPLPDKK
-919 LDLQWTTFRDRL
+919 LDLQWATFRDRL
-931 TPGQQEEWTLTVTKD
+931 TPGQQEDWTLTVKKD

-963 DQLQKHSWRFTP
+963 DQLQKHYWNFTP
-975 FVHLPLPSVYW
+975 YVHLPLPSVQW
-986 NYQVRND
+986 NYLVRNN
-993 VSLFLSL
+993 VSLFLRL
-1000 NWDRLE
+1000 NWDRLAE
-1006 KKDLLPSKFDDSV
+1006 KDLSPSKFDDSV

-1024 AFHNS
+1024 AYHSSLRISGN
-1029 QRMGRN
+1029 RM
-1035 LKYKVFEV
+1035 YKTAEVF
-1043 YESRATGARPMLAD
+1043 ESRAVGARPMLAD

-1062 AADEEVRVVGYG
+1062 AADASDEAPVVVGYG
-1074 ISKKKESVEEDVQ
+1074 IKKEESAESEPQ
-1087 VQEETPQV
+1087 PQEETPQV

-1110 LTTDSLGNIALKF
+1110 LTTDSQGNIALKF

-1130 TWRFMGMA
+1130 TWRFMGLA
-1138 HTKDICYGM
+1138 HTKDMCYGK

-1154 QKDVMVQPNMPRFIR
+1154 QKDVMIQPNMPRFIR
-1169 EGDKASI
+1169 EGDKACI
-1176 TARIFNLTEKTIT
+1176 TARIFNLTEKAIA
-1189 GTASLRLI
+1189 GKASLRLI

-1217 ATGSSVF
+1217 ATGTSVF

-1231 DISKYNVL
+1231 DISKYSIL
-1239 ICQVIASGNGFSDGE
+1239 ICQVIASGEGFSDGE

-1280 KDISLTSMVP
+1280 KDIDLASLVP

-1338 KYLVD
+1338 KYLID

-1348 RTAFELWKKES
+1348 KTAFELWKKES
-1359 GNETSLMSALE
+1359 GSETSLMSALE

-1400 DFFDENNM
+1400 DFFDENTMN
-1408 ANRLTSAITKLEK
+1408 NRLSSALTKLQQ
-1421 LQRSDGSWSWWPGM
+1421 LQRSDGSWSWWPDM

-1447 MLVRLNALTGTN
+1447 MLVRLNALTGTKP
-1459 AETGRMLSKA
+1459 ETRQMLDHA

-1480 VKEMKKEKWHSFP
+1480 VKEMKKEKWKSFP

-1507 GRELPSDVQSA
+1507 GRELPSDVKAA
-1518 NDYLMPLLKKE
+1518 NNYLMPLLKKD

-1543 ILSKTDPGLCKDY
+1543 ILSKSEPKLCEDY

-1569 MGRYYDTRRA
+1569 MGRYYDTKRA

-1588 PTQTIAIEA
+1588 PTQTMAIEA
-1597 IQRITPEDTKCITEM
+1597 IQRITPEDTQCITEM

-1643 EQHISPLSL
+1643 EQNISPLSL
-1652 DKENAAIKVDA
+1652 DKENAAIRVDA
-1663 QPLATP
+1663 QSLATP

-1684 AKAKQLSVG
+1684 TKAKQLSVD
-1693 KTSDGV
+1693 KSSDGV

-1715 ADQGTG
+1715 ADQGSG

-1730 PDGKTELKVG
+1730 ADGKTELMVG

-1748 IVADRDYDFV
+1748 IIADRDYDFV

-1803 VETEYY
+1803 VETEYF

-1834 TSSMTLKV
+1834 TSSMTFKV
-1842 NNKK
+1842 NKK